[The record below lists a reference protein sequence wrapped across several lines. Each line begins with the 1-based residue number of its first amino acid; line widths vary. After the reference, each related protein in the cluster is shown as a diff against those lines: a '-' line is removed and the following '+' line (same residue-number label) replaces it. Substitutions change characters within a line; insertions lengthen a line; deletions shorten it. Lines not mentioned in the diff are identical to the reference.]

1 MKLVVFDVSWIL
13 Y

>member
-13 Y
+13 H